1 MESNIVVTGNQN
13 IVVSGS
19 FQDGT
24 IATTTGNVANEPTPT
39 KIKPEKGTVNLIKL
53 RDMLE
58 SRFNPQELSV
68 LVFDLG
74 VDYDALYG
82 QSRSQKTSD
91 LIYELVR
98 TDRLG
103 DLIEVGRRL
112 RPDIPWDNA
121 IS

>member
-19 FQDGT
+19 SQDGT
-24 IATTTGNVANEPTPT
+24 IATTTGNVANEPTST
-39 KIKPEKGTVNLIKL
+39 EIKPEKGTVNLVKL

-82 QSRSQKTSD
+82 QSRSQKTRD

>member
-1 MESNIVVTGNQN
+1 MESNIVVTSNQN
-13 IVVSGS
+13 IVVSGR
-19 FQDGT
+19 FRDGT

-39 KIKPEKGTVNLIKL
+39 EIKPEKGTANLVKL

-82 QSRSQKTSD
+82 QSRSQKTGD

-112 RPDIPWDNA
+112 RPDVPWDNV

>member
-98 TDRLG
+98 TDRLS